1 MFKRLAR
8 LAPVTPI
15 VGDGTRRMQPIWVED
30 VAEFFARSLD
40 TGSGVVEL
48 GGPDVVTWN
57 DFWGRLK
64 RVMGKRRPSVHV
76 PVGLMRVQA
85 AVMERFP
92 NPPVTRDQ
100 LTMLEL
106 GDNVVT
112 DPAPAA
118 AFGIELVPL
127 DEQLRRAVS

>member
-1 MFKRLAR
+1 
-8 LAPVTPI
+8 VT
-15 VGDGTRRMQPIWVED
+15 
-30 VAEFFARSLD
+30 
-40 TGSGVVEL
+40 
-48 GGPDVVTWN
+48 
-57 DFWGRLK
+57 GR
-64 RVMGKRRPSVHV
+64 RRPSVHV

-85 AVMERFP
+85 MVLERLP
-92 NPPVTRDQ
+92 SPPLTRDQ

-118 AFGIELVPL
+118 AFGVVLVPL